1 MSAFD
6 SIRNSFRRWQGPED
20 EVEDV
25 QEIGMHTIETDRI
38 TPSQPKPVQSSSSG
52 KVFTYNAST
61 TLRLVVNKPKKYSD
75 AAEIADLY
83 KNKTTVIIMFKDTNK
98 DLANR
103 IIDFIGG
110 VSYATGGNI
119 KRISDTTYVLAPYNV
134 DISGDFIEEINNI
147 SGEDLFEDLD

>member
-6 SIRNSFRRWQGPED
+6 SIKNSFKKWQGEED
-20 EVEDV
+20 ETE
-25 QEIGMHTIETDRI
+25 EYIEKVAEEADAPAQAK
-38 TPSQPKPVQSSSSG
+38 PSTNSS
-52 KVFTYNAST
+52 KIFTYNAST
-61 TLRLVVNKPKKYSD
+61 TLHIVVNKPKKYSD

-110 VSYATGGNI
+110 VSYITDGNI
-119 KRISDTTYVLAPYNV
+119 KRIGDTTYVLAPYNV
-134 DISGDFIEEINNI
+134 DISGEFIEEINNI
-147 SGEDLFEDLD
+147 SGEDIFDDLG